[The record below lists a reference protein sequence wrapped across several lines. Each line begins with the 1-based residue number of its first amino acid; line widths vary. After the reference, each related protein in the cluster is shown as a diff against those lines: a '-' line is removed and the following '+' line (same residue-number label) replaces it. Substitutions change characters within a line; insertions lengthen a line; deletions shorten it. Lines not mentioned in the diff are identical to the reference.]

1 MHTFSFSFFSSG
13 WICFVMF
20 LFCFVLF
27 FFFFNFPSWY
37 QFNFV
42 SFSCWKFN
50 FTYFAHNYDNYAMF
64 RDVLECSMFHVPCS
78 MFLVLSTSSKNA
90 WHRDAWTIFHRKFEW
105 LIFRRKFGNE
115 DFIHKW
121 SDAGDFDRNGP
132 VMRAASRLWWRRLHS
147 QVMQYR
153 ARLFKTPISANPRLN
168 MLIRDK
174 NLICDYIG
182 LLKARLTLIWL

>member
-1 MHTFSFSFFSSG
+1 
-13 WICFVMF
+13 MF

-27 FFFFNFPSWY
+27 FPLIFQADTNSILFHLVVENLILHIFLIIMIIMPCSG
-37 QFNFV
+37 
-42 SFSCWKFN
+42 
-50 FTYFAHNYDNYAMF
+50 MF
-64 RDVLECSMFHVPCS
+64 RNVPCSMFHVPCY